1 MPLLPREAMVSGRT
15 PRSSKLGSFR
25 VVSLIWG
32 PFSHAG
38 RRKPV
43 VGVRAASLNVMDA
56 RAQATIDLLAV
67 LAYGELEAFERLSQ
81 DALLAPNM
89 GEREAVTDMAVG
101 EYGHYKI
108 LVDGLRARG
117 ADPQAVMAPFRRP
130 IDEFHASTAP
140 ADYPEALVKIYVGDG
155 IAADFYREVAQFLE
169 PDAKALVDEVC
180 DDLGHSAFVVPT
192 VRRMIAAD
200 RTLASRLSLWGRR
213 LVGEALSQSQRV
225 AAEREAMGEL
235 LVGSTDLA
243 ELGRMFARLTDAHSA
258 RMRELGLNA

>member
-1 MPLLPREAMVSGRT
+1 V
-15 PRSSKLGSFR
+15 
-25 VVSLIWG
+25 
-32 PFSHAG
+32 
-38 RRKPV
+38 
-43 VGVRAASLNVMDA
+43 DA
-56 RAQATIDLLAV
+56 RHDATIDLLAV
-67 LAYGELEAFERLSQ
+67 LAYGELQAFERLAQ
-81 DALLAPNM
+81 DALLAPDLP
-89 GEREAVTDMAVG
+89 GREAVTDMAVG

-108 LVDGLRARG
+108 LVDGLRVRG
-117 ADPQAVMAPFRRP
+117 ADPWEAMEPFRKP
-130 IDEFHASTAP
+130 IDGFHASTAP

-155 IAADFYREVAQFLE
+155 IASDFYREVAQFLD
-169 PDAKALVDEVC
+169 PDSQALVVTVC

-192 VRRMIAAD
+192 VRDMISKD

-243 ELGRMFARLTDAHSA
+243 ELGRMFARMTDAHAA

>member
-1 MPLLPREAMVSGRT
+1 MSEG
-15 PRSSKLGSFR
+15 
-25 VVSLIWG
+25 
-32 PFSHAG
+32 
-38 RRKPV
+38 
-43 VGVRAASLNVMDA
+43 
-56 RAQATIDLLAV
+56 TIDLLGV
-67 LAYGELEAFERLSQ
+67 LAYGELQAFERLAQ
-81 DALLAPNM
+81 DALLAPDLV
-89 GEREAVTDMAVG
+89 EREAVTDMAVG
-101 EYGHYKI
+101 EYAHYKI
-108 LVDGLRARG
+108 LAEGLRVRG
-117 ADPQAVMAPFRRP
+117 ADPQAAMQPFRAA
-130 IDEFHASTAP
+130 IDDFHASTAP

-155 IAADFYREVAQFLE
+155 IAADFYREVARFL
-169 PDAKALVDEVC
+169 PDEDRALVNEVC
-180 DDLGHSAFVVPT
+180 ADLGHSAFVVPA

>member
-1 MPLLPREAMVSGRT
+1 
-15 PRSSKLGSFR
+15 
-25 VVSLIWG
+25 
-32 PFSHAG
+32 
-38 RRKPV
+38 
-43 VGVRAASLNVMDA
+43 MDA
-56 RAQATIDLLAV
+56 RHDATIDLLAV
-67 LAYGELEAFERLSQ
+67 LAYGELQAFERLAQ
-81 DALLAPNM
+81 DALLAPDLQ
-89 GEREAVTDMAVG
+89 GREAVTDMAVG

-108 LVDGLRARG
+108 LVEGLRERG
-117 ADPQAVMAPFRRP
+117 ADPWVAMEPFRKP
-130 IDEFHASTAP
+130 IDGFHASTSP

-155 IAADFYREVAQFLE
+155 IAADFYREVAQFL
-169 PDAKALVDEVC
+169 DADSRELVVTVC

-192 VRRMIAAD
+192 VRAMIAKD

-243 ELGRMFARLTDAHSA
+243 ELGRMFARMTDAHAA

>member
-1 MPLLPREAMVSGRT
+1 
-15 PRSSKLGSFR
+15 
-25 VVSLIWG
+25 
-32 PFSHAG
+32 
-38 RRKPV
+38 
-43 VGVRAASLNVMDA
+43 MDA
-56 RAQATIDLLAV
+56 RHDATIDLLAV
-67 LAYGELEAFERLSQ
+67 LAYGELQAFERLAQ
-81 DALLAPNM
+81 DALLAPDLP
-89 GEREAVTDMAVG
+89 GREAVTDMAVG

-108 LVDGLRARG
+108 LVDGLRERG
-117 ADPQAVMAPFRRP
+117 ADPWVAMEPFRKP
-130 IDEFHASTAP
+130 IDGFHASTAP

-155 IAADFYREVAQFLE
+155 IASDFYREVAQFLDPE
-169 PDAKALVDEVC
+169 SKALVETVC

-192 VRRMIAAD
+192 VRDMISKD

-243 ELGRMFARLTDAHSA
+243 ELGRMFARLTDAHAA

>member
-1 MPLLPREAMVSGRT
+1 MLILPWEVPAGGDDLFRALVR
-15 PRSSKLGSFR
+15 PRRSR
-25 VVSLIWG
+25 
-32 PFSHAG
+32 
-38 RRKPV
+38 
-43 VGVRAASLNVMDA
+43 VRAAPTLPRAATLNPVDP
-56 RAQATIDLLAV
+56 RHEGTIDLLGV
-67 LAYGELEAFERLSQ
+67 LAYGELQAFDRLAQ
-81 DALLAPNM
+81 DALLAPDL

-101 EYGHYKI
+101 EYGHYKM
-108 LVDGLRARG
+108 LAHGLRARG
-117 ADPQAVMAPFRRP
+117 ADPQTAMEPFRRA
-130 IDEFHASTAP
+130 IDDFHASTAP

-169 PDAKALVDEVC
+169 PDAKALVEEVC
-180 DDLGHSAFVVPT
+180 ADLGHSAFVVPT
-192 VRRMIAAD
+192 VRRLTKAD
-200 RTLASRLSLWGRR
+200 KTLASRLSLWGRR